1 MLAAYNNSS
10 VVNKYLKEELEY
22 GRLMKVQPP
31 LASLVHVSKLGVIP
45 KKHQPGKWRLI
56 VDLSSPKGAS
66 INDFISTEFCS
77 LSYKSVDDAAAYVFE
92 AGRGTL
98 LAKLDIKSAYRNVP
112 VHPSDRH
119 LLGIQWQGET
129 FVDTCLPFGLRSAPK
144 LFNAVADALEWVMV
158 NEGGA
163 QVEFV
168 IHYLDDFLFGGR
180 PGSEA
185 CSRALDH
192 GLRLC
197 RTVGFPVM
205 QEKVLG
211 PATVLDFLG
220 FIIDT
225 VSMEIR
231 LPAEKLSRIRQTIL
245 SWRTKKSC
253 TKRHLLS
260 LIGNLQHASS
270 VVKPGRTFLRR
281 MIDLSKRQVHMDGHL
296 RLNAEFRADIQWWA
310 TFLDAWN
317 GVSVI
322 STLCR
327 RPIDARLVSDAS
339 GSWGCGAYLGN
350 KWFALPWSSCP
361 SWAEVNI
368 SVQELLPIVV
378 SCAIWGSDMT
388 GRHIRCLCD
397 NAAVVVMINKHT
409 SKHPT
414 AMHLLRCLF
423 FICARSNITLS
434 AEHIAGV
441 TNEAADALSRNNLS
455 AFFLKVPAA
464 HEAPSV
470 IPPALIEIL
479 FNQSPN
485 WLSAEW
491 SSAFRACI

>member
-1 MLAAYNNSS
+1 MLAAYSNSGI
-10 VVNKYLKEELEY
+10 VDKYLKEELESS
-22 GRLMKVQPP
+22 RLVEVQSP
-31 LASLVHVSKLGVIP
+31 LAEVIHTSKLGVIP

-66 INDFISTEFCS
+66 TNDFVSPTLCS
-77 LSYKSVDDAAAYVFE
+77 LSYASVDDAAAYVYE

-98 LAKLDIKSAYRNVP
+98 LAKLDIKSAYRNIP
-112 VHPSDRH
+112 VHPGDRH
-119 LLGIQWQGET
+119 LLGIQWKGKT
-129 FVDTCLPFGLRSAPK
+129 YVDTCLPFGLRSVPK
-144 LFNAVADALEWVMV
+144 LFNAVADALEWVIV
-158 NEGGA
+158 NEGGS

-185 CSRALDH
+185 CGKALDLALH
-192 GLRLC
+192 LC
-197 RTVGFPVM
+197 REVGFPVM

-225 VSMEIR
+225 TSMEIR
-231 LPAEKLSRIRQTIL
+231 LPDEKLSRIKQMIY
-245 SWRTKKSC
+245 SWRSKKSC
-253 TKRHLLS
+253 TKRTLLS

-270 VVKPGRTFLRR
+270 VVRPGRTFLRR

-296 RLNAEFRADIQWWA
+296 RLNAEFRADLRWWA
-310 TFLDAWN
+310 TFLDTWN

-322 STLCR
+322 SALCR
-327 RPIDARLVSDAS
+327 CPIDARLVTDAS
-339 GSWGCGAYLGN
+339 GSWGCGAYFGS
-350 KWFALPWSSCP
+350 KWFALSWSSCP
-361 SWAEVNI
+361 AWAEVHI

-409 SKHPT
+409 SKHPM

-434 AEHIAGV
+434 AEHIAGIS
-441 TNEAADALSRNNLS
+441 NEAADALSRNNLP
-455 AFFLKVPAA
+455 AFFLKVPSAA
-464 HEAPSV
+464 RAASA

-479 FNQSPN
+479 INQRPN

-491 SSAFRACI
+491 SSAFQACL

>member
-1 MLAAYNNSS
+1 MYLNGCKQIQNMHLGGVTAQRMSRR
-10 VVNKYLKEELEY
+10 VNCGATNLLLRKDEY
-22 GRLMKVQPP
+22 GRLVKVQPP
-31 LASLVHVSKLGVIP
+31 LASLIHISKLGVIP
-45 KKHQPGKWRLI
+45 KKHQPGNWRLI

-77 LSYKSVDDAAAYVFE
+77 LSYKLVDDAAAYVFE

-129 FVDTCLPFGLRSAPK
+129 LVDTYLPFGLRSAPK
-144 LFNAVADALEWVMV
+144 LFNAVADALEWIMV
-158 NEGGA
+158 NEGGT

-185 CSRALDH
+185 CSRALVH
-192 GLRLC
+192 GLHLC

-225 VSMEIR
+225 VSMV
-231 LPAEKLSRIRQTIL
+231 PAEKLSRIRQTIL

-270 VVKPGRTFLRR
+270 VVKPGRTFLRH

-296 RLNAEFRADIQWWA
+296 WLNAEFRADIQWWA

-327 RPIDARLVSDAS
+327 RP
-339 GSWGCGAYLGN
+339 N
-350 KWFALPWSSCP
+350 
-361 SWAEVNI
+361 
-368 SVQELLPIVV
+368 
-378 SCAIWGSDMT
+378 
-388 GRHIRCLCD
+388 
-397 NAAVVVMINKHT
+397 
-409 SKHPT
+409 
-414 AMHLLRCLF
+414 
-423 FICARSNITLS
+423 
-434 AEHIAGV
+434 
-441 TNEAADALSRNNLS
+441 
-455 AFFLKVPAA
+455 
-464 HEAPSV
+464 
-470 IPPALIEIL
+470 
-479 FNQSPN
+479 
-485 WLSAEW
+485 
-491 SSAFRACI
+491 